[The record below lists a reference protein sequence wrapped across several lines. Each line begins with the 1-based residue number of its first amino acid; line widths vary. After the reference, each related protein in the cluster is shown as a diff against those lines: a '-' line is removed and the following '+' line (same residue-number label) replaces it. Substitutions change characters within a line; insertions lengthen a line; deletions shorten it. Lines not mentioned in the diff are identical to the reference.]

1 MRKTVVFDPEKDTKR
16 CMEHHSCMLLHER
29 LAKEY
34 NGLPF
39 ELFCE
44 WMDMIEEGLIDE
56 TVHTFEWDTED
67 FNEDGERKV
76 GSRWEKYRK

>member
-1 MRKTVVFDPEKDTKR
+1 MRKTVVFDGDKDNKR
-16 CMEHHSCMLLHER
+16 CIERPTDMPFHER

-44 WMDMIEEGLIDE
+44 WMDLREEGLIDE
-56 TVHTFEWDTED
+56 TVHVFEWDTED
-67 FNEDGERKV
+67 FDERGWRKV
-76 GSRWEKYRK
+76 GSRFKRKE